1 MRKTF
6 SKQFIVAGDY
16 IGINGSFFDDNQPR
30 GFEVKSNE
38 KDELY
43 IEYSDDE
50 KQLLSELPEHII
62 TVLDKRN
69 FEVGGIFL

>member
-6 SKQFIVAGDY
+6 NKKHIVSGDY
-16 IGINGSFFDDNQPR
+16 IGIDGSFFEDLQPR

-38 KDELY
+38 LNELY
-43 IEYSDDE
+43 IKYSDGE
-50 KQLLSELPEHII
+50 KQLISELPEHLI
-62 TVLDKRN
+62 TVLDKRS